1 MDPNR
6 LTAHLRVQLAA
17 EDALA
22 LSPRDPAGGGQAR
35 KGAARKK

>member
-6 LTAHLRVQLAA
+6 LTAHLRVQLAP

-22 LSPRDPAGGGQAR
+22 LSPRYPGRQRQAR
-35 KGAARKK
+35 EGAARKK